1 MYTKLRQ
8 NLRII
13 FLIVA
18 SLSISNLAAT
28 PSAFADFNGCPNT
41 WSIEKNSPEGI
52 EQLNKAKIA
61 LDFKMSLKFLGNKYS
76 SFSGELGSL
85 PEPKSGIPNGP
96 LITRFY
102 YLFGKTISTASYE
115 VAVQNCPEIMIFEI
129 QNGQINRKYTTF
141 EFVDLKN
148 WTQSNPN
155 LFVDFKA
162 ANEFPNLVENYVKAI
177 QTRAQQERYF
187 NLMIPNPNFLGL
199 KTSFSIQYLS
209 SGCLETDTM
218 AGASELRLL
227 RSGQKCEIG
236 IATAIGTENTEK
248 IYILKKFI
256 LETPKPSVTITCI
269 KGKVSKKFTGQNP
282 SCPAGF
288 KKKK

>member
-1 MYTKLRQ
+1 MKKLRSK
-8 NLRII
+8 LRII

-18 SLSISNLAAT
+18 SLSLGNLAAT
-28 PSAFADFNGCPNT
+28 PTAFAEFNGCPNT
-41 WSIEKNSPEGI
+41 WFIEKNSPKGI
-52 EQLNKAKIA
+52 EQLNQAKIA
-61 LDFKMSLKFLGNKYS
+61 LDFKMSLKYLGNKYS
-76 SFSGELGSL
+76 SFSGELGPL

-96 LITRFY
+96 MITRYY
-102 YLFGKTISTASYE
+102 YLFGKTNSTARYE
-115 VAVQNCPEIMIFEI
+115 VAVQNCPEVMIFEI
-129 QNGQINRKYTTF
+129 QNGQINRKNATF
-141 EFVDLKN
+141 EFVDLKS

-155 LFVDFKA
+155 LFGDFKI
-162 ANEFPNLVENYVKAI
+162 ANEFPAWIENFVKAI
-177 QTRAQQERYF
+177 QARAQQQRYF

-199 KTSFSIQYLS
+199 KTSLDIQYLS
-209 SGCLETDTM
+209 SGCFETDTM
-218 AGASELRLL
+218 AGASEPKLL